1 MPLPAIPDAL
11 WPQILDAV
19 GGDEAARPL
28 LLGLGSSTPRL
39 RALVK
44 RLLSFRLQVAAPEVS
59 ACRTCFP
66 EISMLRVVMVPGDVV
81 GLSALNGI
89 RSLHL
94 DGAGSVRASSDHPSL
109 SVTSLALSGSS
120 VDLESLRHMPLLE
133 VLSIDGLASGSS
145 LSPLGALTRLRLLYA
160 HNMDPL
166 DLLALGGNVP
176 ATLLCNI
183 DVSLL
188 GPHGAISRFRKSGP
202 AAVVLRWLRTLAMC
216 RGFGV

>member
-94 DGAGSVRASSDHPSL
+94 DGAGRLRASSDHPSL

-160 HNMDPL
+160 HNMDRVGSRL
-166 DLLALGGNVP
+166 ECHCELAGRSVLLAAARGLPQV
-176 ATLLCNI
+176 A
-183 DVSLL
+183 
-188 GPHGAISRFRKSGP
+188 SGTRP
-202 AAVVLRWLRTLAMC
+202 DETVAASTC
-216 RGFGV
+216 Q

>member
-1 MPLPAIPDAL
+1 MPLIIPDVL
-11 WPQILDAV
+11 WPQILDAA

-81 GLSALNGI
+81 GLSALSGI

-94 DGAGSVRASSDHPSL
+94 DGAAGSLRASLAQPSL
-109 SVTSLALSGSS
+109 SVTSLSLSGSS
-120 VDLESLRHMPLLE
+120 GDLESLRHMPLLE

-145 LSPLGALTRLRLLYA
+145 LSPLGALTRLRLLFA
-160 HNMDPL
+160 DNMDPL

-188 GPHGAISRFRKSGP
+188 GPHGAIGRFRKSGP
-202 AAVVLRWLRTLAMC
+202 AVSVLGWLRTLAMC
-216 RGFGV
+216 RGLV